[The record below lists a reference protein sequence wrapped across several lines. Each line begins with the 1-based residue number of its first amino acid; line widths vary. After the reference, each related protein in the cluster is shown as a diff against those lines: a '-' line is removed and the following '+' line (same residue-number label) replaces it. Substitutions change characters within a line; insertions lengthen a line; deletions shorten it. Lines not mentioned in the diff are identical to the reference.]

1 MLSIY
6 LFRVQVPGRFEAAA
20 YLLLVLGAAGDW
32 VSTSIGLRGG
42 LAEGNALA
50 AALMGSGQWVS
61 VDLTLVAI
69 LVVVP
74 YVVNR
79 AIKNKAARA
88 LWVFPVLAG
97 LLKVAV
103 CLWNLN
109 LII

>member
-1 MLSIY
+1 
-6 LFRVQVPGRFEAAA
+6 LFRVQVPHRFEAAA
-20 YLLLVLGAAGDW
+20 YLLLVLGAMGDW
-32 VSTSIGLRGG
+32 VSTGIGLRSE

-61 VDLTLVAI
+61 VDLILVAI
-69 LVVVP
+69 LMVVP

-79 AIKNKAARA
+79 VIKNKAARV
-88 LWVFPVLAG
+88 LWAFPVLAG

-103 CLWNLN
+103 CLWNIN

>member
-1 MLSIY
+1 
-6 LFRVQVPGRFEAAA
+6 LFRVQVPRQFEAAA

-32 VSTSIGLRGG
+32 ASTGIGLRGG
-42 LAEGNALA
+42 LVEGNALST
-50 AALMGSGQWVS
+50 ALMSSGQWVS

-79 AIKNKAARA
+79 AIKNKAARS

-103 CLWNLN
+103 CLWNIN

>member
-1 MLSIY
+1 
-6 LFRVQVPGRFEAAA
+6 LFRVQVPSRFEAAA

-32 VSTSIGLRGG
+32 VSTGIGLRGG

-61 VDLTLVAI
+61 VDLTLVAT

-103 CLWNLN
+103 CLWNIN
-109 LII
+109 LIV

>member
-1 MLSIY
+1 LIY
-6 LFRVQVPGRFEAAA
+6 LFRVQIPGRFEAAA

-50 AALMGSGQWVS
+50 VALMSCGRWVS

-69 LVVVP
+69 LMVVP
-74 YVVNR
+74 YVVNK

-103 CLWNLN
+103 CLWNIN

>member
-1 MLSIY
+1 M
-6 LFRVQVPGRFEAAA
+6 FRVQVPGRFEAAA
-20 YLLLVLGAAGDW
+20 YLLLALGAAGDW
-32 VSTSIGLRGG
+32 VSTGIGLRGG

-61 VDLTLVAI
+61 VDLTLVAT
-69 LVVVP
+69 LVIVP

-88 LWVFPVLAG
+88 LWAFPLLAG